1 MRAAAALGLIAIAA
15 CDVASPD
22 LGREA
27 ALQVRGAQWRPGPPP
42 DDVGGPTV
50 DDVALLRQ
58 TLVRDA
64 DDQRVAGA
72 LGVGATAAWIGLDG
86 DVGGW
91 IVTAGAPSVDT
102 PTSPSLAAALAL
114 TVAAPLGPATL
125 RVIAIDEAARPGPA
139 RAVAIVAAD
148 APPPTGELVV
158 TLEWDGAADLDL
170 HVVAPDGG
178 EAWSGDPNTW
188 EPPPPGTPVDP
199 NAWRSGGILDRD
211 GNAACH
217 RDARP
222 REDVIWTMPPPRG
235 RYVVRVDARAMCGA
249 PVAYYAVTLRR
260 GDAVVASAA
269 GVATPD
275 DALAPHGAGAGQM
288 LLDVVV
294 P

>member
-1 MRAAAALGLIAIAA
+1 MRALLVAALALAA
-15 CDVASPD
+15 CDAASAE

-27 ALQVRGAQWRPGPPP
+27 GLQVRGGQWRPGPPP
-42 DDVGGPTV
+42 EAAGGPAV
-50 DDVALLRQ
+50 NDVLLLRQ
-58 TLVRDA
+58 QFERDG
-64 DDQRVAGA
+64 DSQRVTGA
-72 LGVGATAAWIGLDG
+72 LGAGATGVWLGLDG

-102 PTSPSLAAALAL
+102 PDQPSLGADVAVTAAQPAGPAAL
-114 TVAAPLGPATL
+114 V
-125 RVIAIDEAARPGPA
+125 VIATDAAGRAGP
-139 RAVAIVAAD
+139 RREVAILAED
-148 APPPTGELVV
+148 EPPPAGELVV
-158 TLEWDGAADLDL
+158 TLAWDGAADLDL

-199 NAWRSGGILDRD
+199 DAWRSGGLLDRD

-222 REDVIWTMPPPRG
+222 REDVTWSMPPPAG
-235 RYVVRVDARAMCGA
+235 RYLVRVDARAMCGA
-249 PVAYYAVTLRR
+249 PVAYYYVAIHR

-275 DALAPHGAGAGQM
+275 DALAPHGAGAGQT
-288 LLDVVV
+288 LLDVVL